1 MKRHRLDTVKGIQAV
16 SSKVQIILWPT
27 AIHQTE
33 NALKHFDKII
43 EERASSLW
51 SSHEIEIAAM
61 MASDIASREIEQG
74 KLEQEGRVIV
84 NASGNPVVN
93 PRNAVVRDLSVM
105 VKQYRQTLGIQY
117 AAKGT
122 PINRAKQNELAQ
134 EIEAGLISGKE
145 KDDLSSL
152 LN

>member
-1 MKRHRLDTVKGIQAV
+1 MKKHRLDTIKGSQEIA
-16 SSKVQIILWPT
+16 SNMKTISWPDD
-27 AIHQTE
+27 IHQTN
-33 NALKHFDKII
+33 NALVHFEKII
-43 EERASSLW
+43 RERASSLW
-51 SSHEIEIAAM
+51 SSHEIEVAAM
-61 MASDIASREIEQG
+61 LASDIASREIEQG